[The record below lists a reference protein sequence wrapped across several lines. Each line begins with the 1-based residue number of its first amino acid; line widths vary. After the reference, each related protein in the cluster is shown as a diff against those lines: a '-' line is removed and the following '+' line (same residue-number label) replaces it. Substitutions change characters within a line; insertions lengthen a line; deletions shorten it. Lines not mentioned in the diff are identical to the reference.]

1 MQDNKTIRVVLVAM
15 LTLIYQAQTQT
26 ITMPPSDQ
34 QAEMLTCL
42 FPTRSQPVV
51 NTPGNAGGTVKLDL
65 PSKHELLVFQ
75 KTHRLTLEQLVEAG
89 WSAVLRRYTGS
100 ENIAFAVSSST
111 AILDHA
117 VFTCLIEESE
127 PITTYLKN
135 MNDYYHSQ
143 DVDSLKEVCIAN
155 INTGVC
161 YYGSDGEGWG
171 QGDSLSA
178 NIATQVSFGSPDSC
192 LLDLS

>member
-1 MQDNKTIRVVLVAM
+1 
-15 LTLIYQAQTQT
+15 
-26 ITMPPSDQ
+26 MPPSDQ
-34 QAEMLTCL
+34 QAEILTCL

-65 PSKHELLVFQ
+65 LSKHELLVFQ
-75 KTHRLTLEQLVEAG
+75 KTVEQLVQAG

-100 ENIAFAVSSST
+100 ENVAFAVSSST
-111 AILDHA
+111 AVLDHA
-117 VFTCLIEESE
+117 VFTCLIKESE

-143 DVDSLKEVCIAN
+143 DGDILKEVCIAN

-161 YYGSDGEGWG
+161 YFGSDGKGWS
-171 QGDSLSA
+171 QGDSVSA
-178 NIATQVSFGSPDSC
+178 NIATQVSFGCPDSS